1 MDFTQLIN
9 SGAGKEIIDGISQKA
24 GASESETR
32 SVVNEGIPVLLGM
45 LKQNSSSE
53 QGGAGILNA
62 LKQHDGS
69 VLDNISGFFGN
80 SSSNS
85 VEGNKI
91 LGHILGGNKNSV
103 ENAISKKSGVDLSSV
118 QKILPLLAPLVMGY
132 LGKNAKNKGGAD
144 LGGILGGLLGG
155 GSGGGSDILSSVLG
169 GLTGGADQKSG
180 SGLEGMLG
188 GLLGKK

>member
-1 MDFTQLIN
+1 MDFTQLLN
-9 SGAGKEIIDGISQKA
+9 SSTGKEIINGISQKV
-24 GASESETR
+24 GTSESETK
-32 SVVNEGIPVLLGM
+32 SVVDEGIPVLLGM
-45 LKQNSSSE
+45 LKQNSSTE
-53 QGGAGILNA
+53 QGGAGIWDA

-85 VEGNKI
+85 EEGNKI
-91 LGHILGGNKNSV
+91 LGHILGGNKNTV

-132 LGKNAKNKGGAD
+132 LGKNAKNKGGND

-169 GLTGGADQKSG
+169 GLTGGNQKG
-180 SGLEGMLG
+180 GGLGGMLG

>member
-1 MDFTQLIN
+1 MDFTQLLN
-9 SGAGKEIIDGISQKA
+9 SDTGKEIIDGISQKA
-24 GASESETR
+24 GTSENETK
-32 SVVNEGIPVLLGM
+32 SVVNEGVPVLLGM

-53 QGGAGILNA
+53 EGGAGILNA

-85 VEGNKI
+85 LDGSKI
-91 LGHILGGNKNSV
+91 LGHILGGNQNSV
-103 ENAISKKSGVDLSSV
+103 ENAISKKSGVSLSSV

-132 LGKNAKNKGGAD
+132 LGKNVKNKGGTD

-169 GLTGGADQKSG
+169 GLTGGNQKSG
-180 SGLEGMLG
+180 GGLGGMLG